1 MMTHL
6 RREGTIA
13 IEPGQVELLYPAALH
28 HMAADPRH

>member
-6 RREGTIA
+6 RRDGTIA
-13 IEPGQVELLYPAALH
+13 IGPGHFELLCTATLH